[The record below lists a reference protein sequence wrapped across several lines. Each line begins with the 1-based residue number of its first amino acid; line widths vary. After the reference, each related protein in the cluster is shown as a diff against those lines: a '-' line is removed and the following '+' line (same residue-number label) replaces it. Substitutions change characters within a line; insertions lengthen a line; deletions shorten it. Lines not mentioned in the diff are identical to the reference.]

1 MKMFFQE
8 HVILDVKTISRLKS
22 LRAKNFD
29 ENTLKIKA
37 TITKEQKAIFIVL
50 SRSDVHFGFQQQF
63 FTCPI
68 VIVIQKNV
76 LLLNK

>member
-22 LRAKNFD
+22 LSAKNFD

-37 TITKEQKAIFIVL
+37 AITKEQKAIFIVCL
-50 SRSDVHFGFQQQF
+50 DQ
-63 FTCPI
+63 TCTL
-68 VIVIQKNV
+68 VFSNNFLRAQSS
-76 LLLNK
+76 L